1 MATKKVAKNMIEKVN
16 EVCANMRKMSI
27 ESFTLPIFSERPLI
41 SNAFPQKTLLQILG
55 KHMKRPDAFLPL
67 SAKDPIANF
76 EACIHWTKG
85 EDGNMYPAVPGS
97 SFKASLVAA
106 CRMTELEMMTT
117 KQLFHVI
124 PHRIRIYGDQPLMCE
139 HRVRNERGGID
150 IRHRAMFMR
159 WAAELPIRFYTGGIS
174 RDMII
179 QLAMLGGFGCGI
191 GDWRVAAPKSNN
203 GQMGTWRLAEAG
215 VDGEVTDYTRY
226 CAEDEPFDWD
236 MALEYGIVPLDRV
249 EYYRQVAAAAANSP
263 DPEKP
268 KKKKSKKVDANLE
281 EALRIANGV
290 VPVEGIVAPD
300 GYRPQE

>member
-1 MATKKVAKNMIEKVN
+1 MARPKAPKKTAMDKVN
-16 EVCANMRKMSI
+16 EVLATMSKTPI
-27 ESFTLPIFSERPLI
+27 QSFSVGIFSEKPLI

-76 EACIHWTKG
+76 EACIHWTRG
-85 EDGNMYPAVPGS
+85 PDGVMYPAVPGS

-106 CRMTELEMMTT
+106 CRMTELDMATT

-124 PHRIRIYGDQPLMCE
+124 PHRIRIYGDPPLMCE

-179 QLAMLGGFGCGI
+179 QLAMLAGFGCGI

-203 GQMGTWRLAEAG
+203 GQMGTWRMAEAG
-215 VDGEVTDYTRY
+215 DVEVTDYTRY
-226 CAEDEPFDWD
+226 CADDEPFDWA
-236 MALEYGIVPLDRV
+236 MAEEYGIVPLDRV
-249 EYYRQVAAAAANSP
+249 EYYRQVVAAAAANP
-263 DPEKP
+263 QPEKTKG
-268 KKKKSKKVDANLE
+268 KKKKPDPAVE

-290 VPVEGIVAPD
+290 VPVDGIAPPA